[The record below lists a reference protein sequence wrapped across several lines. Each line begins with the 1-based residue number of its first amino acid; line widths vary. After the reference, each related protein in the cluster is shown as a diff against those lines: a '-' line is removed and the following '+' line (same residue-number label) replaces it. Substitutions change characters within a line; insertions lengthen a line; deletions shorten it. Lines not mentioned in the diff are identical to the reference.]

1 MPLIKPP
8 RLNTGDKL
16 AAVTLSWGGPG
27 TLPGRYQA
35 GKRQLC
41 EEFGVELIEM
51 PHTLRDARFI
61 YDNPQA
67 RADDL
72 MQAFADPSIKGII
85 STIGGDDS
93 IRLLPHLDLGIIR
106 ANPKVF
112 MGYSDTT
119 VSHFMCRAAGLS
131 SFYGPAI
138 MAGFAENGGMFDYM
152 VQSVRRTLFSTDL
165 IGEVKPNTTGW
176 TVEHLDWGNAD
187 YQKQKRKIQP
197 PTGPRLLQGTGKVQ
211 GRLIG
216 GCSEVLE
223 FLKDT
228 ALWPDQSA
236 WQGAILFLENSEDMP
251 SPTYLTYW
259 LRNYGAS
266 GILSRLSGILFGR
279 PGGHN
284 MPIERFTEYDDV
296 LKKVVGQEYGRPD
309 MPILSHM
316 DFGHTDPMFVL
327 PYGAL
332 AEIDC
337 TGPRFSILESGVMD
351 ETRS

>member
-1 MPLIKPP
+1 MIKPP
-8 RLNTGDKL
+8 KLKAGDKL

-27 TLPGRYQA
+27 TVPARYEA
-35 GKRQLC
+35 GKKQLMD
-41 EEFGVELIEM
+41 EFGVELIEM
-51 PHTLRDARFI
+51 PHTRSDATYI
-61 YDNPQA
+61 SANPKA

-93 IRLLPHLDLGIIR
+93 IRLLPYLDLNIIR
-106 ANPKVF
+106 QNPKVF

-119 VSHFMCRAAGLS
+119 VSHFACYAAGLS

-152 VQSVRRTLFSTDL
+152 VQSIRRTLFSSDI
-165 IGEVKPNTTGW
+165 IGEVQPNRTGW
-176 TVEHLDWGNAD
+176 TVEHLPWENPDF
-187 YQKQKRKIQP
+187 QKQKRKLTP
-197 PTGPRLLQGTGKVQ
+197 TTGPKLVQGKGTVQ

-223 FLKDT
+223 FLKGT
-228 ALWPDQSA
+228 SLWPAADA
-236 WQGAILFLENSEDMP
+236 WKGAILFLENSEDMP
-251 SPTYLTYW
+251 SPTYLKYW
-259 LRNYGAS
+259 LRNYGAT
-266 GILSRLSGILFGR
+266 GILQNLAGIIFGR
-279 PGGHN
+279 PGGHLLS
-284 MPIERFTEYDDV
+284 PDKFAEYDDV
-296 LKKVVGQEYGRPD
+296 LRQVVGREYARPD

-332 AEIDC
+332 AEIDSA
-337 TGPRFSILESGVMD
+337 TQRFSILEGGV
-351 ETRS
+351 S